1 MNRFRHTGLLALAS
15 FLALHGTAQ
24 AACEA
29 TDARIELSAH
39 HIAVGVGYM
48 WGRGTLYDGTHAYP
62 FTIRG
67 GGMPSVGGMTL
78 SGQGCVRNLARL
90 QDFNGTYWSVG
101 GTATIHHGTA
111 GLVMEN
117 GRGVDINLVADTR
130 GAFLSGQIA
139 RLSFRLKEANS
150 TKHGDITHSQ

>member
-1 MNRFRHTGLLALAS
+1 MNPFRHTGLVVLAS
-15 FLALHGTAQ
+15 SLVFHGTAQ

-39 HIAVGVGYM
+39 HVAAGIGYV
-48 WGRGTLYDGTHAYP
+48 WGQGTLYDGTHAYP

-67 GGMPSVGGMTL
+67 GGMPSVGGMVMRA
-78 SGQGCVRNLARL
+78 QGCVRNLGHL

-117 GRGVDINLVADTR
+117 ARGVDINLVASTR
-130 GAFLSGQIA
+130 GAFLSGQVA
-139 RLSFRLKEANS
+139 RLSLRMKGGS
-150 TKHGDITHSQ
+150 